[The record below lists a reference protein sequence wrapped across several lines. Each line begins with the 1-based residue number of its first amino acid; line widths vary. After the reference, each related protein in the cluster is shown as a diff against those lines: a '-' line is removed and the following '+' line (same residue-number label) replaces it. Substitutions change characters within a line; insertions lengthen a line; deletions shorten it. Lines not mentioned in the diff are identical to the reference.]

1 MGVRASKKTVEQK
14 QQSQLK
20 NDQLITSKK
29 HKLLSLKSN
38 INNALVS
45 TSTNVSSYSGFSY
58 LVNISLSQLD
68 REGKNLIKA
77 DLIATI
83 IALDPQKASN
93 LFDLQNMTIQDL
105 NVLIRSIIYDPEF
118 IMKRYE
124 QTTKTTQPVQT
135 VSTTPT
141 LTSSTIITQDCD
153 LIDYKL

>member
-20 NDQLITSKK
+20 NDQLIASKK

-118 IMKRYE
+118 IMKRYKQSFDE
-124 QTTKTTQPVQT
+124 VKNTTQ
-135 VSTTPT
+135 
-141 LTSSTIITQDCD
+141 TSFTNNLINDDIIN
-153 LIDYKL
+153 

>member
-1 MGVRASKKTVEQK
+1 MGARASKKSVEQK
-14 QQSQLK
+14 QQLQLK
-20 NDQLITSKK
+20 NDQLIASKK

-118 IMKRYE
+118 IMKRYKQSIE
-124 QTTKTTQPVQT
+124 EDKNTTQ
-135 VSTTPT
+135 
-141 LTSSTIITQDCD
+141 TSFSNNLINDDIIN
-153 LIDYKL
+153 